1 MESDVNTGESAASD
15 NRRRAYRQALVCK
28 GMLYRDNRSA
38 GPQRITLQDAS
49 MLGVGFDSAAPVEPG
64 TRCRV
69 QLELGPTR
77 ISWRLRVV
85 CCGKIDD
92 NLYRIGCDF
101 VPTEL
106 DLGIPG
112 EPGSEV
118 PDDNS
123 VLLLT

>member
-1 MESDVNTGESAASD
+1 
-15 NRRRAYRQALVCK
+15 
-28 GMLYRDNRSA
+28 
-38 GPQRITLQDAS
+38 
-49 MLGVGFDSAAPVEPG
+49 MLGVGFESEAPVEPG

-69 QLELGPTR
+69 QLEIGPTR

-106 DLGIPG
+106 DRSSESESPDE
-112 EPGSEV
+112 EP
-118 PDDNS
+118 
-123 VLLLT
+123 VLLLA